1 MGKLFNDTSK
11 HYNFSEIKEKAKI
24 KILLIAYERSRTSTD
39 VTHHFS
45 RNNLFAVVRTPHWEA
60 FTCFKMILKVKRN
73 KYLSNLEISPAYRD
87 YLLSPLHVADI

>member
-1 MGKLFNDTSK
+1 LFYDTSK
-11 HYNFSEIKEKAKI
+11 YYNLSQVKEKEKS
-24 KILLIAYERSRTSTD
+24 KILVIASERSRTSTD

-73 KYLSNLEISPAYRD
+73 KNLSNLEILPAYVD
-87 YLLSPLHVADI
+87 YLFNPLHLTDI